1 MKIKIQRTSVNEA
14 DALLD
19 IQREAFKEDLEIYQD
34 YETSPATE
42 SKERLLRKVTN
53 SFHYT
58 VFMDNIIIGG
68 IEVRRLS
75 ETQFYLNRVYLI
87 PDYQNHGIGFKLME
101 FVENEFP
108 EALEW
113 TLSTPYLNY
122 RNQYFYEKFGYK
134 KIGEQKITE
143 KLILFDYIKHIIK

>member
-1 MKIKIQRTSVNEA
+1 MDIKIQRTNVNEVE
-14 DALLD
+14 ALLN
-19 IQREAFKEDLEIYQD
+19 IQMKAFKEDLNIYQD

-42 SKERLLRKVTN
+42 SKERLLRKINN

-58 VFMDNIIIGG
+58 VFMGDVIIGG
-68 IEVRRLS
+68 IEVRKLS
-75 ETQFYLNRVYLI
+75 ETQFYLNRVYLS
-87 PDYQNHGIGFKLME
+87 PDYQNHGIGFKLMK
-101 FVENEFP
+101 FVESEFP

-122 RNQYFYEKFGYK
+122 RNHHFYEKFGYK

-143 KLILFDYIKHIIK
+143 KLILLDYIKHMVR